1 MKHALFLA
9 AVVALVAIVIW
20 FAAIRIADAPAGQN
34 GDGGLSVPGP
44 EASYTNASPDLVR
57 ADIGAGAKV
66 SSPLTVTGEARGF
79 WFFEASFPVALTDWD
94 GRIIAEVPA
103 EAQLDP
109 SDPSSTWMTEDFVP
123 FKAVLEFD
131 IPPGPGVPVNRGT
144 LILMR
149 DNPSG
154 LPEHDAALEIPVVF

>member
-1 MKHALFLA
+1 MKHTLPTIII
-9 AVVALVAIVIW
+9 VALVAVVIW
-20 FAAIRIADAPAGQN
+20 FAAIRVADAPAGQN
-34 GDGGLSVPGP
+34 GDGGLGVSGP
-44 EASYTNASPDLVR
+44 EASYTNASPDLIR
-57 ADIGAGAKV
+57 ANIDAGERV

-94 GRIIAEVPA
+94 GHIIAEVPA

-109 SDPSSTWMTEDFVP
+109 SDPSSTWMTEEFVP
-123 FKAVLEFD
+123 FKATLTFD
-131 IPPGPGVPVNRGT
+131 IPPGPGGPVNRGT

-154 LPEHDAALEIPVVF
+154 LPHHDAALEIPIVF